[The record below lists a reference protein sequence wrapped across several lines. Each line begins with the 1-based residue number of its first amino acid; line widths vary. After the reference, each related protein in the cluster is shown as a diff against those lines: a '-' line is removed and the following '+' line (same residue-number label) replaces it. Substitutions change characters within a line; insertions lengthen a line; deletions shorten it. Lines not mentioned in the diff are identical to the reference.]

1 MIPPG
6 SGDANVGDQNFRRG
20 LEDIPD
26 LETAKN
32 IIERERRDHAADVE
46 SQRNYAGI
54 LEAAIATYQQTER
67 GLRAECSNLEAERN
81 YLKGLIQGNLA
92 TTGVALHATPAIS
105 GSPPALFQD
114 RTSATPTHT
123 LSAPMGSSTE
133 TT

>member
-1 MIPPG
+1 MIPAG
-6 SGDANVGDQNFRRG
+6 SADTNVGDQNFRHG

-26 LETAKN
+26 LETAKD
-32 IIERERRDHAADVE
+32 IIERERRDHTTDVE
-46 SQRNYAGI
+46 SQRNYARI
-54 LEAAIATYQQTER
+54 LEAVIATYQQTER

-92 TTGVALHATPAIS
+92 TTGVALHATPAVS

-114 RTSATPTHT
+114 QVGATPTHT
-123 LSAPMGSSTE
+123 LSAPMEPSTE